1 MMKGIFCRV
10 ADEWDDSH
18 FFLVKGFWKH
28 QKACY

>member
-10 ADEWDDSH
+10 ADEWDDSN